1 MRYIILCAALIAAGV
16 DGAAAQTPSAYRLAD
31 LTAADVRSARVLVMS
46 FATRT
51 RVAVTEASLPDM
63 ACGLSGGQE
72 LDLAALLA
80 ILQQRIAIPVDEQLP
95 TITLRGAVYL
105 SLRDGAQ
112 VRLLMGPGGDGTV
125 TGSYRVV
132 PGRFDHFSGDRYLVP
147 ALSRWILDH
156 AERAHI
162 DRSTKCE
169 SIETVR
175 KRELQVPRKPW
186 PDFSAAY
193 SATMIPATTMPAT
206 TIPATDVRSTTEL
219 VRSSR

>member
-1 MRYIILCAALIAAGV
+1 MRNIILCATLIAASV
-16 DGAAAQTPSAYRLAD
+16 NGAAAQTPSEHRLAD
-31 LTAADVRSARVLVMS
+31 ITAADVRSAQVLVMS
-46 FATRT
+46 FDTYT

-63 ACGLSGGQE
+63 ACGLGGGQE

-80 ILQQRIAIPVDEQLP
+80 ILQQRITIPVDEQLP

-112 VRLLMGPGGDGTV
+112 VRLPMGPGGDGTV
-125 TGSYRVV
+125 TGSYRVA
-132 PGRFDHFSGDRYLVP
+132 GRFDHFSGDRYLVP
-147 ALSRWILDH
+147 ALARWILDH

-193 SATMIPATTMPAT
+193 SATTMPAT
-206 TIPATDVRSTTEL
+206 TIPATDVRSTTGL